1 MVSHQLLSDITI
13 LEIFKYK
20 NVALRTEKFYF
31 IMWTLK
37 KTLFDIQ
44 RFTHFCCGFYSYV
57 K

>member
-20 NVALRTEKFYF
+20 NVALRTEKFDF